1 MKLQNIHEVEDFRK
15 VIHQCKDDVFLK
27 SQEGDVFNLK
37 SAMSEYIALGR
48 LLSEQGDS
56 LELFA
61 SNVFWGEMT
70 EADQQAFATAAKEA
84 AEYSWTLYMEGLA
97 NDIHFMQDSGLTV
110 TDPSEEEHEKMKQ
123 AVEPVYDYLRSQ
135 YDWVDDVLELV
146 NSVE

>member
-61 SNVFWGEMT
+61 SRRED
-70 EADQQAFATAAKEA
+70 EARLIAFLNEVDKDELKQMDEFV
-84 AEYSWTLYMEGLA
+84 AEVCK
-97 NDIHFMQDSGLTV
+97 N
-110 TDPSEEEHEKMKQ
+110 KK
-123 AVEPVYDYLRSQ
+123 
-135 YDWVDDVLELV
+135 
-146 NSVE
+146 

>member
-61 SNVFWGEMT
+61 SNHE
-70 EADQQAFATAAKEA
+70 D
-84 AEYSWTLYMEGLA
+84 EGLLLSFLA
-97 NDIHFMQDSGLTV
+97 RGPRRGRRTSR
-110 TDPSEEEHEKMKQ
+110 PS
-123 AVEPVYDYLRSQ
+123 RSACGAARGHGS
-135 YDWVDDVLELV
+135 DGP
-146 NSVE
+146 